1 MPRAADSSYM
11 SMRILIVDDHPLTRT
26 GIRTLLERTLHSPE
40 IFEAVDGRDAL
51 AIAARV
57 RPDIVLLDI
66 SMPGLN
72 GVDAARRF
80 ATDLPECRVI
90 MLSMHCHEERVAQ
103 CVRAGA
109 MGYLVKDGAVSEVV
123 AAIESVQ
130 RGDVYISR
138 AVSATVARVLE
149 RKTDETSPL
158 ELLSARQREIL
169 QLIAEGQ
176 STKEIGYL
184 LNLSGK
190 TVETHRRLLMQRLE
204 IYDVA
209 GLARFAVRSG
219 LVCADC

>member
-1 MPRAADSSYM
+1 MNVKV
-11 SMRILIVDDHPLTRT
+11 LIVDDHPLMRT
-26 GIRTLLERTLHSPE
+26 GIRTLLERTLHNPQVS
-40 IFEAVDGRDAL
+40 EAADGREAL
-51 AIAARV
+51 EIARRM

-72 GVDAARRF
+72 GVEAARRF
-80 ATDLPECRVI
+80 TTELPECRVI

-109 MGYLVKDGAVSEVV
+109 MGYLVKDCAVSEVG

-130 RGDVYISR
+130 RGDLYISR
-138 AVSATVARVLE
+138 HVPAVVAKVLE
-149 RKTDETSPL
+149 RQTDGTSPL

-209 GLARFAVRSG
+209 GLARFAVRTG
-219 LVCADC
+219 LVCAEC